1 MAGSPAVGLAG
12 TFGSPNLECHLVP
25 HTQGVLHTLKT
36 MLTASRFLNLRY
48 HELILRGNLF
58 LPSDFQVSR
67 NHTSTSQPWAEE
79 HGGSIMAVPR
89 VETLTLLG
97 VSCHNPQFG
106 SFNEMTLTE

>member
-36 MLTASRFLNLRY
+36 MLTASRFLNLRCY
-48 HELILRGNLF
+48 ELILRGNLV

-67 NHTSTSQPWAEE
+67 NHRFTSQPIMIIT
-79 HGGSIMAVPR
+79 GSIMAVPH
-89 VETLTLLG
+89 VETLTVLG
-97 VSCHNPQFG
+97 VSCHKPQFG
-106 SFNEMTLTE
+106 SFDEMTLTE